1 MPFPLAAALTGG
13 ASLLGG
19 LFNNSANRSMA
30 REQMRFQERMSN
42 TEMQRRVTDLK
53 AAGLNPMLAYTQGGA
68 SSPAGAKAEMED
80 PIGKGIQSAMA
91 VRSQNAALENVK
103 EDTLLKQSQRVK
115 TVAETQKTDAEGEL
129 VRRTMPSSEIGD
141 LTPTIGTS
149 TAVRAKHDANAAA
162 AMVQKLVREIEL
174 LEVNTQTGRINQAQ
188 IQRLNDSLIDA
199 RAAQALANR
208 RPSTAFAAG
217 AQVMTNLEEYIDK
230 AERLLEQNK
239 AKRKNKPLFLHS
251 PGSR

>member
-1 MPFPLAAALTGG
+1 MPFPIAPLIAGG
-13 ASLLGG
+13 ASILGG
-19 LFNNSANRSMA
+19 IFNNSANRANA
-30 REQMRFQERMSN
+30 REQMAFQERMSN

-68 SSPAGAKAEMED
+68 STPSGAKAESED
-80 PIGKGIQSAMA
+80 PISKGVQSAMA
-91 VRSQNAALENVK
+91 ARQQTAALENVR

-149 TAVRAKHDANAAA
+149 SAVRAKHDANAAA
-162 AMVQKLVREIEL
+162 ATVQKLVREIEL
-174 LEVNTQTGRINQAQ
+174 LEVGIQTGKINQGQ
-188 IQRLNDSLIDA
+188 IERLNDSLIDA

-217 AQVMTNLEEYIDK
+217 AQVMTNLEDYIDK
-230 AERLLEQNK
+230 AEKLLEKNK
-239 AKRKNKPLFLHS
+239 AKRGKQPLFLHS